1 MNERIQ
7 SQAKAAESSSES
19 SSFTSPRSGLLQRK
33 CACGGTPGVDGLC
46 AECRSKRLILQ
57 RSRFVPAEQSE
68 APPIVHEVLRAP
80 GRPLDAEPRSFME
93 PRFGHDFSQVR
104 IHDESRAAA
113 SARAVGALAYTV
125 GHNVVFGAGQYAPST
140 GEGRRILAHELA
152 HVVQQGDRVTSTST
166 ELPVGDVATPY
177 EHEAETVADRLVNVS
192 EPTHPTPLIL
202 QKAPK
207 PAIMRVPITRLPFTS
222 KMEICRRVL
231 TSREFRISQG
241 GLVVTANAR
250 WEASPEWQGPERP
263 ECGVEVYD
271 MELNRVGGYFGVID
285 SGYGGCE
292 FATGVPISELTFPEL
307 TSSESLPATVE
318 LSNEEP
324 PFELGDEAE
333 RDWPP
338 PPPKSES
345 QLITSVPVSRTWTN
359 LPEGDY
365 YLTISTGNTNPNCC
379 LVGEIEVSEKS
390 GLSGE
395 SCTQLPPGP
404 WEIVHGALAIA
415 GLIPFLGVVPDAID
429 AGIYVIEGDWVSA
442 GLSAVAIIPILG
454 DAASVV
460 RSGGRMVVRV
470 EGEAVER
477 IGRDRIATALREAR
491 ASKRAA
497 TEAAERRLATE
508 AADDLPTGASRRH
521 AELETPNI
529 RARVPGLVGC
539 RAGSLFC
546 PIDFLRQEF
555 AELFEA
561 RSTSEFA
568 RYIRELPEIDLSMG
582 RSLRREQTILTGD
595 AMYAQYLRE
604 VSPSQWSEP
613 FREALSQA
621 RRPGLD
627 YREIVV
633 EGQRR
638 HWPLDNLGDPWVVH
652 HDPPLGWVSAES
664 NQWWHPVPYRIHDA
678 AHKWWSQVERRVKSK
693 IPPEWQS
700 EILEGAIDIREFT
713 P

>member
-1 MNERIQ
+1 M
-7 SQAKAAESSSES
+7 
-19 SSFTSPRSGLLQRK
+19 
-33 CACGGTPGVDGLC
+33 GGAPGVDGLC

-57 RSRFVPAEQSE
+57 RSRFVPAEQCE
-68 APPIVHEVLRAP
+68 APPIVHEVLGAP
-80 GRPLDAEPRSFME
+80 GRPLDAETRSFME

-125 GHNVVFGAGQYAPST
+125 GHNVVFEADQYAPST
-140 GEGRRILAHELA
+140 GEGRRTLAHELA
-152 HVVQQGDRVTSTST
+152 HVVQQGDRVTSAST
-166 ELPVGDVATPY
+166 KLALGDVGNAY
-177 EHEAETVADRLVNVS
+177 EHEAETVVDRLVNVS
-192 EPTHPTPLIL
+192 EPTHQTPLIL
-202 QKAPK
+202 QKSSK
-207 PAIMRVPITRLPFTS
+207 PSLMRIPIFTS
-222 KMEICRRVL
+222 TMEICHRVL

-263 ECGVEVYD
+263 DCGVEVFD
-271 MELNRVGGYFGVID
+271 MELTRVGGYFGVID

-292 FATGVPISELTFPEL
+292 FATGVPFSELPSL
-307 TSSESLPATVE
+307 ESLPATVSITSPE
-318 LSNEEP
+318 AA
-324 PFELGDEAE
+324 PFVLGDEAE

-338 PPPKSES
+338 PPPPPRGS
-345 QLITSVPVSRTWTN
+345 QLTTTAPVSRTWTN

-379 LVGEIEVSEKS
+379 LVGDIEVSQES

-395 SCTQLPPGP
+395 SCTRPPPGP
-404 WEIVHGALAIA
+404 LEILHGALAVA

-429 AGIYVIEGDWVSA
+429 TGIYLIEGEWVDA
-442 GLSAVAIIPILG
+442 GLSAVAIIPIFG
-454 DAASVV
+454 DAATVV
-460 RSGGRMVVRV
+460 RRGGQVVV
-470 EGEAVER
+470 SVSGEAVER

-678 AHKWWSQVERRVKSK
+678 AHKWWRQVERHVKSK